1 MDTVV
6 DINNVFKEIVTKH
19 IQLQKFYTFS
29 LDEID
34 IDKITIDLFPLL
46 YAQVTNMQIDNG
58 VTVFTYEV
66 IVADLTIE
74 KQTDLLT
81 QVYAETALIMQDVI
95 AQLVLSMNS
104 MSVLDSNT
112 QHWGFT
118 TPISCDPFTARFS
131 NLLTGW
137 QAQFEIRVPNAID
150 LCIAPYTS

>member
-6 DINNVFKEIVTKH
+6 DVNNIFKEIVTKH

-95 AQLVLSMNS
+95 AQFVLSMNS
-104 MSVLDSNT
+104 MSILDSNT

-137 QAQFEIRVPNAID
+137 QASFEIRVPNAIN

>member
-46 YAQVTNMQIDNG
+46 YAQVTNMSIDNG

-95 AQLVLSMNS
+95 AQFVLNMNS
-104 MSVLDSNT
+104 LSLLNES
-112 QHWGFT
+112 QKWGFSV
-118 TPISCDPFTARFS
+118 PISCDPFTARFS

-137 QAQFEIRVPNAID
+137 QASFEIRVPNAIN
-150 LCIAPYTS
+150 LCIAPYTP

>member
-19 IQLQKFYTFS
+19 LQLQKFYTFS

-95 AQLVLSMNS
+95 AQFVLSMNS
-104 MSVLDSNT
+104 MSILDSNT

-137 QAQFEIRVPNAID
+137 QAQFEIRVPNAIN

>member
-95 AQLVLSMNS
+95 AQFVLSMNS
-104 MSVLDSNT
+104 MSILDRNT

-137 QAQFEIRVPNAID
+137 QAQFEIRVPNAIN

>member
-6 DINNVFKEIVTKH
+6 DVNNIFKEIVTKH

-95 AQLVLSMNS
+95 AQFVLSMNS
-104 MSVLDSNT
+104 MSILDSNT

-137 QAQFEIRVPNAID
+137 QAQFEIRVPNAIN

>member
-95 AQLVLSMNS
+95 AQFVLSMNS

>member
-95 AQLVLSMNS
+95 AQFVMSMNS
-104 MSVLDSNT
+104 LSLLDNT
-112 QHWGFT
+112 THHWGFS

-137 QAQFEIRVPNAID
+137 QAQFEIRVPNAIN

>member
-95 AQLVLSMNS
+95 AQFVLSMNS
-104 MSVLDSNT
+104 MSILDSNT

-137 QAQFEIRVPNAID
+137 QAQFEIRVPNAIN

>member
-6 DINNVFKEIVTKH
+6 DVNNIFKEIVTKH

-95 AQLVLSMNS
+95 AQFVLSMNS
-104 MSVLDSNT
+104 MSILDSNT
-112 QHWGFT
+112 HHWGFS

-137 QAQFEIRVPNAID
+137 QAQFEIRVPNAIN

>member
-95 AQLVLSMNS
+95 AQFVLSMNS
-104 MSVLDSNT
+104 MSILDSNT

-137 QAQFEIRVPNAID
+137 QAQFEIRIPNAIN